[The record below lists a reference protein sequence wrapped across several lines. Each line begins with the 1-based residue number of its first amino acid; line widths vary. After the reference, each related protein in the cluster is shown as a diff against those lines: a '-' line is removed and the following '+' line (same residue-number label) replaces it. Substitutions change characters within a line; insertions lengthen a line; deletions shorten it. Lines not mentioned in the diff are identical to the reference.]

1 MVTRQRLSPDDW
13 LKAGVDALA
22 RLGPEGLK
30 AEPLARVL
38 DTTKGSFY
46 WHFPDVPTYQKRVLE
61 YWSDAN
67 AATEELPKKKKE
79 AVAELK
85 SLMEDGFGE
94 DGAAEAAMRTWARTD
109 ADAAEALSKID
120 AERIERIRVLL
131 EKVGVTNP
139 DIPRALYAAR
149 IGAAQI
155 AKGKDKTN
163 KAAIETLVDLVLALR

>member
-30 AEPLARVL
+30 AEPLARAL
-38 DTTKGSFY
+38 ETTKGSFY

-61 YWSDAN
+61 YWSAS
-67 AATEELPKKKKE
+67 AAAPEAMPEKKKE

-85 SLMEDGFGE
+85 RLMEDGFGE
-94 DGAAEAAMRTWARTD
+94 LGATEAAMRTWARTD
-109 ADAAEALSKID
+109 ADAAAALSRID
-120 AERIERIRVLL
+120 EGRMERIRGLL
-131 EKVGVTNP
+131 EQVGVTNP

-149 IGAAQI
+149 IGAGEI
-155 AKGKDKTN
+155 AHSTDSTT

>member
-38 DTTKGSFY
+38 ETTKGSFY

-61 YWSDAN
+61 YWSESNVAP
-67 AATEELPKKKKE
+67 EEAPKKKKE

-94 DGAAEAAMRTWARTD
+94 DGAAAAAMRTWARPD
-109 ADAAEALSKID
+109 PDAADALAVAICHAHHRATRQRWADSTVEARS
-120 AERIERIRVLL
+120 
-131 EKVGVTNP
+131 
-139 DIPRALYAAR
+139 
-149 IGAAQI
+149 
-155 AKGKDKTN
+155 
-163 KAAIETLVDLVLALR
+163 

>member
-13 LKAGVDALA
+13 LKAGLDALA

-30 AEPLARVL
+30 AEPLARAL
-38 DTTKGSFY
+38 GTTKGSFY
-46 WHFPDVPTYQKRVLE
+46 WHFADVPTYQKQVLE
-61 YWSDAN
+61 HWSALN
-67 AATEELPKKKKE
+67 AAPAEPPKKKKE

-85 SLMEDGFGE
+85 QLMEEGFGE

-109 ADAAEALSKID
+109 PEVEAAVSKID
-120 AERIERIRVLL
+120 AERIERIKVLL
-131 EKVGVTNP
+131 DKLGVTNP
-139 DIPRALYAAR
+139 EIPRALYAAR

-163 KAAIETLVDLVLALR
+163 KAAIETLVDLVIALR

>member
-1 MVTRQRLSPDDW
+1 MVTRQRLTPDDW

-38 DTTKGSFY
+38 ETTKGSFY
-46 WHFPDVPTYQKRVLE
+46 WHFADVPTYQKRVLE
-61 YWSDAN
+61 YWTASNGTPD
-67 AATEELPKKKKE
+67 EPPKKKKE

-85 SLMEDGFGE
+85 QLLEEGFGE
-94 DGAAEAAMRTWARTD
+94 DGAAEAAMRAWARTHPEASD
-109 ADAAEALSKID
+109 AMAKID
-120 AERIERIRVLL
+120 ADRMNRIKTLL
-131 EKVGVTNP
+131 DKIGVTNP
-139 DIPRALYAAR
+139 EIPRALYAAR

-163 KAAIETLVDLVLALR
+163 KAAIATLVDLVLALR

>member
-13 LKAGVDALA
+13 LKAGVAALA

-61 YWSDAN
+61 YWSASCD
-67 AATEELPKKKKE
+67 TPGELPDQKKD

-85 SLMEDGFGE
+85 RLMEDGFGE
-94 DGAAEAAMRTWARTD
+94 DGAAEAAMRAWARTD
-109 ADAAEALSKID
+109 PDAAEALARID
-120 AERIERIRVLL
+120 AARIDRLRSLL
-131 EKVGVTNP
+131 DRVGVTNP

-155 AKGKDKTN
+155 ARGEDTASR
-163 KAAIETLVDLVLALR
+163 AAIGTLVDLVLALR